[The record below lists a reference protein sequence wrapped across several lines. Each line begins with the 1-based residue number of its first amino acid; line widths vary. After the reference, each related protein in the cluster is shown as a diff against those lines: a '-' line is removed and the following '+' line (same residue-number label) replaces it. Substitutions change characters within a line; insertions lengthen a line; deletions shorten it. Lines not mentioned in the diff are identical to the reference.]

1 METVKAVASNK
12 GTKIHMESCGA
23 LLCTGNRYGTCSSAG
38 QTIKEASYEQSDDF
52 ITEMNNRIAARE
64 ELTNAM
70 RETNYAN
77 DLCIKCFGKAG
88 A

>member
-1 METVKAVASNK
+1 METVKAVRSNK

-38 QTIKEASYEQSDDF
+38 QTIQEVVYAESDNF
-52 ITEMNNRIAARE
+52 TQGMNNRIAARE
-64 ELTNAM
+64 ELTNSM
-70 RETNYAN
+70 RMTNYAN